1 MIVLLHGF
9 PQDRQTWDGV
19 AVELEAA
26 GHEVF
31 RPELRG
37 YGESSSRRR
46 RAYTLDALAADV
58 MAQLDRAGIGRFD
71 LVGHDLGALLGFHLA
86 GLHPDRVRTLTAFS
100 VPHRGAWSRPGLRQ
114 LLHSAYIGLFQLPLL
129 PELLL
134 TPRLL
139 ERHLR
144 RSGLDPDSA
153 RRYAR
158 AKNRRALH
166 WYRAFP
172 LQRRQSPRIS
182 MPTLYVWSDKDE
194 FVTERLARRCG
205 AWVDGE
211 YTFRILPGVNHWI
224 PELHPRLAAELILN
238 RCR

>member
-9 PQDRQTWDGV
+9 PQDRQSWAAV
-19 AVELEAA
+19 ADELRRA
-26 GHEVF
+26 GEEVLI
-31 RPELRG
+31 PELPG
-37 YGESSSRRR
+37 YCEGPNPRRR
-46 RAYTLDALAADV
+46 RDYTLDALAAVVIDQV
-58 MAQLDRAGIGRFD
+58 GDERFD
-71 LVGHDLGALLGFHLA
+71 LVGHDLGALLAFHIA
-86 GLHPDRVRTLTAFS
+86 GLHPERVRTLTAFS
-100 VPHRGAWSRPGLRQ
+100 VPHRGAWSRPGLEQ
-114 LLHSAYIGLFQLPLL
+114 LRRSAYIGLFQLPLL

-139 ERHLR
+139 ERQLR

-158 AKNRRALH
+158 AKNRKALH
-166 WYRAFP
+166 WYRALP

-182 MPTLYVWSDKDE
+182 VPTLFVWSDGDE
-194 FVTERLARRCG
+194 YITEGLARRCA

-211 YTFRILPGVNHWI
+211 YTFRILRGVNHWI
-224 PELHPRLAAELILN
+224 PELHPRLAAELILS